1 MFRGGKF
8 PFFEILQQYDFVV
21 INYNYLNAEGNKQK
35 KTLTFKD
42 GYNQHLICQMLD
54 LELKQTLA
62 DNIRM
67 QTRVELRNEEE
78 ATCEAEEQARMEN
91 DLQEGLEAEKGDTK

>member
-1 MFRGGKF
+1 
-8 PFFEILQQYDFVV
+8 
-21 INYNYLNAEGNKQK
+21 
-35 KTLTFKD
+35 
-42 GYNQHLICQMLD
+42 MLD